1 MILLRDKAEELHL
14 PLSGQAFD
22 EFLVL
27 QGWLQDFHLQNPGA
41 DEWKCPWGDYKASKY
56 YLSPFDHIQVA
67 PQFSWIWK
75 SKCIMRVK
83 CLLGFFSVIGSTP
96 RI

>member
-1 MILLRDKAEELHL
+1 MEM
-14 PLSGQAFD
+14 PL
-22 EFLVL
+22 
-27 QGWLQDFHLQNPGA
+27 
-41 DEWKCPWGDYKASKY
+41 GDYKASKY

-96 RI
+96 MI